1 MRRKIPRNCC
11 PFILEPRTR
20 KLQANDRKHEAN
32 VSSYYQAQE
41 NSSFLSESAWSEGV
55 DAHLSQILLNYL
67 FEDNSDV
74 NFEKF
79 LEPLLYVTRGSED
92 EKITAVYKMLSAGSK
107 EIKLSAIHEYVEHIF
122 TSYMETYRSKK
133 TRNFESWKVGQNIII
148 QSDQL
153 QALVKHLCKD
163 LPVCSEVSL
172 SDLTTWV
179 TSWNL
184 LFTILQKVVF
194 NKIYNI
200 LDEDTMER
208 YNTIPF
214 WNRIISDKSP
224 SVLTWPSIV
233 FLNAGLPS
241 KLQSE
246 WRLLFS
252 TVAHGESFS
261 KLIGCIM
268 NKGPTIVIVRDR
280 DGHVF
285 GGFAPSSWTLS
296 PNYVGDD
303 SSFLFSILPV
313 MERFEPTGYNDHY
326 QYLNVQ
332 QQTLPN
338 GLGMGGQ
345 HNYFGFWLDAEFGS
359 GHCSETCTTY
369 RNYHMLS
376 AQKCFQIEH
385 VEAWGVGPEPE
396 VEEES
401 KGRSVLD
408 TQTEA
413 RAVMEMAGKVQYSD
427 GYREPEED

>member
-1 MRRKIPRNCC
+1 MGQQSSK
-11 PFILEPRTR
+11 TR
-20 KLQANDRKHEAN
+20 VSSHRGLANDEE
-32 VSSYYQAQE
+32 QALQ
-41 NSSFLSESAWSEGV
+41 SIFKTICKGKKLASKDDVKSAWNESV
-55 DAHLSQILLNYL
+55 NAHMLQMLLNYL
-67 FEDNSDV
+67 FEDSSDI
-74 NFEKF
+74 NFDKF
-79 LEPLLYVTRGSED
+79 LEPLLYTIRGSEE
-92 EKITAVYKMLSAGSK
+92 EKVTAVHKMLSAGDK
-107 EIKLSAIHEYVEHIF
+107 EIKLTAVHGYVEHIF
-122 TSYMETYRSKK
+122 TSYLETYRSKK
-133 TRNFESWKVGQNIII
+133 TRNFESWKADKNMM

-163 LPVCSEVSL
+163 LPPSSEVPL
-172 SDLTTWV
+172 SDFTTWV

-184 LFTILQKVVF
+184 LFTVLQKVVF

-208 YNTIPF
+208 YNLIPF
-214 WNRIISDKSP
+214 CNRVSHEKFP
-224 SVLTWPSIV
+224 SILSWPSIV
-233 FLNAGLPS
+233 FLNAGLPA
-241 KLQSE
+241 KLQNE

-261 KLIGCIM
+261 KLIGLMM
-268 NKGPTIVIVRDR
+268 NKGPTIIIVKDR

-285 GGFAPSSWTLS
+285 GGFAPCSWALS
-296 PNYVGDD
+296 PNYVGDS

-345 HNYFGFWLDAEFGS
+345 YGYFGFWLDAEFGS

-376 AQKCFQIEH
+376 AQKCFQIDH

-408 TQTEA
+408 TETEA
-413 RAVMEMAGKVQYSD
+413 RAVMEMSGKVHYSD